1 MTQLIVDVKQK
12 SDLEEVLS
20 VLNRLK
26 LSFTKREEN
35 PVATPQNRVDTEG
48 YLSIETI
55 KKRYPNEWVF
65 VASPQKEGIK
75 IVGGIVLAH
84 NADKRLMALE
94 GRDLIKNH
102 ASTTH
107 FYTGE
112 MPKYAKIGIIKKIGA

>member
-1 MTQLIVDVKQK
+1 
-12 SDLEEVLS
+12 
-20 VLNRLK
+20 
-26 LSFTKREEN
+26 
-35 PVATPQNRVDTEG
+35 VDTEG

-55 KKRYPNEWVF
+55 KKHYPNEWVL
-65 VASPQKEGIK
+65 VASAQKEGIK

-112 MPKYAKIGIIKKIGA
+112 MPKYAQIGIIKK

>member
-12 SDLEEVLS
+12 SDLEEILS

-35 PVATPQNRVDTEG
+35 PVATAQKSVDTEG
-48 YLSIETI
+48 YLSVETI
-55 KKRYPNEWVF
+55 KKRYPNEWVL

-75 IVGGIVLAH
+75 IVGGVVLAH

-102 ASTTH
+102 TSTTH
-107 FYTGE
+107 FYTSE
-112 MPKYAKIGIIKKIGA
+112 MPKYAKIGIIKKISA

>member
-35 PVATPQNRVDTEG
+35 LVATAQQRVDTEG

-84 NADKRLMALE
+84 NVDKRLMALE

-112 MPKYAKIGIIKKIGA
+112 MPKYAKIGIIKKISA

>member
-1 MTQLIVDVKQK
+1 MTQLIVTVKQN

-26 LSFTKREEN
+26 LSFTKREEM
-35 PVATPQNRVDTEG
+35 PVLTPQKSVDTEG

-55 KKRYPNEWVF
+55 KERYPNEWVL
-65 VASPQKEGIK
+65 VASPQKQGIK
-75 IVGGIVLAH
+75 IVGGTVLVH
-84 NADKRLMALE
+84 NTDKRLMALE

-102 ASTTH
+102 PSTTH

-112 MPKYAKIGIIKKIGA
+112 MPKYAKIGIIKKIS

>member
-1 MTQLIVDVKQK
+1 MTQLIVDVKQN

-35 PVATPQNRVDTEG
+35 AVAAAQKSVDTEG
-48 YLSIETI
+48 YLSIEII
-55 KKRYPNEWVF
+55 KKRYPNEWIL

-102 ASTTH
+102 AATAH

-112 MPKYAKIGIIKKIGA
+112 MPKYAKIGVIRKVTT

>member
-1 MTQLIVDVKQK
+1 MTQLIVDVKQN

-26 LSFTKREEN
+26 LSFTKREDT
-35 PVATPQNRVDTEG
+35 PVAAAQKIADTEG
-48 YLSIETI
+48 YVSIETI
-55 KKRYPNEWVF
+55 KKRYPDEWVL
-65 VASPQKEGIK
+65 VASPQKKGTE

-102 ASTTH
+102 AATAH

-112 MPKYAKIGIIKKIGA
+112 MPKYAKIGVIKKINE

>member
-1 MTQLIVDVKQK
+1 MAQLIVDIERN
-12 SDLEEVLS
+12 SDLKEVLS

-35 PVATPQNRVDTEG
+35 ALPTTQKSVDTEG
-48 YLSIETI
+48 YLSVETI
-55 KKRYPNEWVF
+55 KKRYPDEWVL

-94 GRDLIKNH
+94 GRDLIKIY
-102 ASTTH
+102 ASTAH

-112 MPKYAKIGIIKKIGA
+112 MPKYAKIGIIKKINV

>member
-26 LSFTKREEN
+26 LSFTKREET
-35 PVATPQNRVDTEG
+35 PAATPQSRVDTEG
-48 YLSIETI
+48 YLSIEVI
-55 KKRYPNEWVF
+55 KKRYPNQWVF
-65 VASPQKEGIK
+65 VASPQKEGIE

-84 NADKRLMALE
+84 NTDKRLMALE
-94 GRDLIKNH
+94 GRDLIKNYP
-102 ASTTH
+102 STAH

-112 MPKYAKIGIIKKIGA
+112 MPKYAKIGIIKKISA